1 MKEIEYKFLDGS
13 KKVVMVED
21 EIANMILNMNK
32 EEKRKEREIKKHEV
46 LIYDLKKEEYIRL
59 CVQESERKLEEI
71 EDEIQEERNY

>member
-46 LIYDLKKEEYIRL
+46 LIYDLKKEEYIGL

-71 EDEIQEERNY
+71 EDEI